1 MYRINTLTNSLE
13 YYHNLIPN
21 PPAGTTYDAHD
32 YPVGNLVYNS
42 TTNKIYGA
50 HKVASSI
57 QNYGGGV
64 WEINLSTDAIREK
77 KGLYYSEIASMGSNS
92 MGMVAPS
99 NGNYYVITK
108 NGGANGNG
116 TILHYDVTVD
126 QFFKV
131 FDFPAGFNPSGN
143 GLSAVGTKIVGT
155 YLFPGGVWTYDLISN
170 TFYDDIAKSNLP
182 EDAFAIN
189 GNDIIGRATEGSTSK
204 SGYIFKFNVN
214 SNTFD
219 TLQKNASITG
229 RNIIGEMTLLGDTSA
244 IVIISKG
251 GQVNPVSST
260 RIAEQGM
267 LAIYN
272 FANQTFTPLPN
283 STSKQIGNTSYYAYT
298 TNKVLYASNNKL
310 YYSIYHYYGAN
321 FNEYL
326 KIRCYD
332 MATQTS
338 TDIHTI
344 NNIESGLLGLS
355 EINHKIFAASDDQL
369 ILFNPNNNAI
379 MQSSVT
385 HDASVY
391 GSYSGNIHL
400 ASNGKIYGMTIG
412 NDPHSKIVIYSLD
425 TNSLTFT
432 VEHQFDSLVRTT
444 NTGLTELNGK
454 LYGSTNY
461 GGAHNNG
468 YLFSFDITS
477 KQFTNVHDFVAAT
490 DGSNFQAAWTVYNGK
505 LYSTSYAG
513 GQKGYGTLVN
523 FDPSNNTMTTLEHL
537 TVNNG
542 RSFKGSPIVL
552 SNTAGI
558 EEQLLNDLLKVY
570 PNPTNSKVTLS
581 GIAVD
586 NVKVY
591 NMQGV
596 LVMESRKNNTID
608 LSELANGVYN
618 LKIESNAIQIQRRI
632 VKQ

>member
-1 MYRINTLTNSLE
+1 
-13 YYHNLIPN
+13 
-21 PPAGTTYDAHD
+21 
-32 YPVGNLVYNS
+32 
-42 TTNKIYGA
+42 
-50 HKVASSI
+50 
-57 QNYGGGV
+57 
-64 WEINLSTDAIREK
+64 
-77 KGLYYSEIASMGSNS
+77 
-92 MGMVAPS
+92 
-99 NGNYYVITK
+99 
-108 NGGANGNG
+108 
-116 TILHYDVTVD
+116 
-126 QFFKV
+126 
-131 FDFPAGFNPSGN
+131 
-143 GLSAVGTKIVGT
+143 
-155 YLFPGGVWTYDLISN
+155 
-170 TFYDDIAKSNLP
+170 
-182 EDAFAIN
+182 
-189 GNDIIGRATEGSTSK
+189 
-204 SGYIFKFNVN
+204 
-214 SNTFD
+214 
-219 TLQKNASITG
+219 
-229 RNIIGEMTLLGDTSA
+229 MTLLGDTSA

-260 RIAEQGM
+260 SIAEQGM

-283 STSKQIGNTSYYAYT
+283 STSKKVLNDSYYAYT

-310 YYSIYHYYGAN
+310 YYSIYHYYGVN
-321 FNEYL
+321 YNVYQ

-338 TDIHTI
+338 TDIHTL
-344 NNIESGLLGLS
+344 NNFGSGLLGLS
-355 EINHKIFAASDDQL
+355 EINNKIFAASDDQM
-369 ILFNPNNNAI
+369 IVFNPTNNAI
-379 MQSSVT
+379 IQSSVT

-391 GSYSGNIHL
+391 GSYSGNLHL
-400 ASNGKIYGMTIG
+400 ASNGKIYGMTRG
-412 NDPHSKIVIYSLD
+412 NDPYSKIVIYSVD

-454 LYGSTNY
+454 LYGSTNF

-468 YLFSFDITS
+468 FLFSFDLTT
-477 KQFTNVHDFVAAT
+477 KQFTNVHDFENAT

-558 EEQLLNDLLKVY
+558 EEKMINDLLKIY
-570 PNPTNSKVTLS
+570 PNPTNGKITLT
-581 GIAVD
+581 GVEIEEV
-586 NVKVY
+586 NVY

-596 LVMESRKNNTID
+596 LVKTITKNNTVD
-608 LSELANGVYN
+608 LSELASGVYN
-618 LKIESNAIQIQRRI
+618 LTIVSNQIKVQRKV